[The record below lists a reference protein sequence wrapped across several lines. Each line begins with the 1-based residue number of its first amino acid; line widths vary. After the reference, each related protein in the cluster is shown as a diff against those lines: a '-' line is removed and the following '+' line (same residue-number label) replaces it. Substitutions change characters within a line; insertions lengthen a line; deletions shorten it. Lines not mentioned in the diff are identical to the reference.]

1 MAELADALVLGS
13 SVPDVQVQVLL
24 AACLIK
30 SRIVAYFAM
39 MRDFLCVAN
48 VFVLL
53 RGVQLHVVK
62 RRIFPYFSILS

>member
-24 AACLIK
+24 AACIIK
-30 SRIVAYFAM
+30 SRIVACFAM
-39 MRDFLCVAN
+39 MRDFLYVVN

-53 RGVQLHVVK
+53 
-62 RRIFPYFSILS
+62 

>member
-13 SVPDVQVQVLL
+13 SVQDVQVQVLL
-24 AACLIK
+24 AACIIK

-39 MRDFLCVAN
+39 MRDFLYVVN

-53 RGVQLHVVK
+53 
-62 RRIFPYFSILS
+62 